1 MEIHGFQT
9 VKNLPCLYHPELDL
23 LVISDLHLGLEATM
37 TSKGNY
43 VPRHQLDNLLDDI
56 RSGRKETEAS
66 RVLVNGDLKNEYKTS
81 YSETQEIEKLFKF
94 LKEEFEET
102 VIIKGN
108 HDTFID
114 STAEKHGLAVK
125 DFHNEAGILFI
136 HGDRALENF
145 EVGEFK
151 TLVIGHEHPALALKD
166 DIGVREKV
174 DCFLYGK
181 TLEDENFIVLPAF
194 SHISNGTSINEV
206 PERQLLSPILKNRV
220 SKDTLKAVAVSREAG
235 ILEFP
240 ELGKI

>member
-1 MEIHGFQT
+1 
-9 VKNLPCLYHPELDL
+9 
-23 LVISDLHLGLEATM
+23 
-37 TSKGNY
+37 
-43 VPRHQLDNLLDDI
+43 
-56 RSGRKETEAS
+56 
-66 RVLVNGDLKNEYKTS
+66 
-81 YSETQEIEKLFKF
+81 
-94 LKEEFEET
+94 
-102 VIIKGN
+102 
-108 HDTFID
+108 
-114 STAEKHGLAVK
+114 
-125 DFHNEAGILFI
+125 
-136 HGDRALENF
+136 
-145 EVGEFK
+145 
-151 TLVIGHEHPALALKD
+151 LKD